1 MQREIA
7 ASALSYKARR
17 APSAVL
23 RGIGSD
29 TSGGIA
35 AQMWCAAALSP
46 CDVAVR
52 AGASRCTSRGH
63 RMRGATACECMRSR
77 AALASCAARYC
88 GYYGRGP
95 RRDAWPVYC

>member
-7 ASALSYKARR
+7 ARALSYKARR
-17 APSAVL
+17 APSAGL
-23 RGIGSD
+23 RGIGRD
-29 TSGGIA
+29 TSEGIA

-63 RMRGATACECMRSR
+63 RMRGAAACECMRSR
-77 AALASCAARYC
+77 AALASCAARRH
-88 GYYGRGP
+88 GRGP